1 MRSRKTSNRLLLIS
15 LMMAVTLTSCHRR
28 TLYHHFEHTPL
39 SGWERNDTLLFA
51 VEPASKGGVIQRE
64 VELRI
69 SEKFPF
75 QRINLIVEQVTQP
88 SNVIRRDTVN
98 CCLID
103 QEGNVLGE
111 GITLFQ
117 YRFSLPDTS
126 VDEGDSLT
134 IAIRHNMKRE
144 TLPGIADIGLRLTA
158 R

>member
-1 MRSRKTSNRLLLIS
+1 MIRRTSNRRLLVAL
-15 LMMAVTLTSCHRR
+15 AVVLALTGCHRR

-39 SGWERNDTLLFA
+39 SGWERNDTLLFYVMPARQNA
-51 VEPASKGGVIQRE
+51 VVQRE

-69 SEKFPF
+69 SEEFPF
-75 QRINLIVEQVTQP
+75 QRLTLVVEQTTLP
-88 SNVIRRDTVN
+88 ANFIRRDTVN
-98 CCLID
+98 CNLID

-117 YRFSLPDTS
+117 YRFALPDTS
-126 VDEGDSLT
+126 VDEGDSIT

-144 TLPGIADIGLRLTA
+144 TLPGIADIGLRLTI